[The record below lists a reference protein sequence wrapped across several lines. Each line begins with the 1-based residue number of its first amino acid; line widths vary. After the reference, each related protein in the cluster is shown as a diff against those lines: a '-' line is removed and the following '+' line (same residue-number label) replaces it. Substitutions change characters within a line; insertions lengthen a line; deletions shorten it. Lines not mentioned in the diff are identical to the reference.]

1 MRLQLHTT
9 GIEPVTYSLQ
19 ILRHTMVAAIV
30 QTRLYVFGRSID
42 FDFDRCRGQFVST
55 RPMPIPLNFG
65 IAASL
70 AACTTTLKS
79 LNCTQYRTT
88 VANCWRWRRSAHSH
102 WWMVS
107 SHRSRPLSDGSQQ
120 LTTRQVPDAMRAVH
134 LPFAVETMG
143 GLSESAQQLIRQIHH
158 SAGDHNTR
166 RDAAIIGTHLVDAVA
181 IAVQRCTGMAL
192 QKSQW
197 RERQVAMGAQAA

>member
-70 AACTTTLKS
+70 LVVGVE
-79 LNCTQYRTT
+79 LVVR
-88 VANCWRWRRSAHSH
+88 ANE
-102 WWMVS
+102 
-107 SHRSRPLSDGSQQ
+107 LSTGSDLCKMQ
-120 LTTRQVPDAMRAVH
+120 
-134 LPFAVETMG
+134 
-143 GLSESAQQLIRQIHH
+143 
-158 SAGDHNTR
+158 
-166 RDAAIIGTHLVDAVA
+166 
-181 IAVQRCTGMAL
+181 
-192 QKSQW
+192 
-197 RERQVAMGAQAA
+197 

>member
-70 AACTTTLKS
+70 VLTPEGRSKS
-79 LNCTQYRTT
+79 RRPDPRPCSEPEYFTVHTSPRLTESHMSHISRVYRNRTT
-88 VANCWRWRRSAHSH
+88 HQQGWRLRLN
-102 WWMVS
+102 
-107 SHRSRPLSDGSQQ
+107 SR
-120 LTTRQVPDAMRAVH
+120 
-134 LPFAVETMG
+134 
-143 GLSESAQQLIRQIHH
+143 LIAL
-158 SAGDHNTR
+158 AGY
-166 RDAAIIGTHLVDAVA
+166 
-181 IAVQRCTGMAL
+181 
-192 QKSQW
+192 
-197 RERQVAMGAQAA
+197 

>member
-70 AACTTTLKS
+70 GGKLRFSTGA
-79 LNCTQYRTT
+79 
-88 VANCWRWRRSAHSH
+88 
-102 WWMVS
+102 
-107 SHRSRPLSDGSQQ
+107 D
-120 LTTRQVPDAMRAVH
+120 PDS
-134 LPFAVETMG
+134 PQ
-143 GLSESAQQLIRQIHH
+143 SNY
-158 SAGDHNTR
+158 HNITP
-166 RDAAIIGTHLVDAVA
+166 HM
-181 IAVQRCTGMAL
+181 QR
-192 QKSQW
+192 
-197 RERQVAMGAQAA
+197 

>member
-70 AACTTTLKS
+70 
-79 LNCTQYRTT
+79 
-88 VANCWRWRRSAHSH
+88 V
-102 WWMVS
+102 V
-107 SHRSRPLSDGSQQ
+107 
-120 LTTRQVPDAMRAVH
+120 
-134 LPFAVETMG
+134 
-143 GLSESAQQLIRQIHH
+143 SESRSGSLRIVIHH
-158 SAGDHNTR
+158 AQCQNPTNGQLLEHVRYDVMTLLCQCSIPQHPLVYCDLEAVVPFTSHTAMQLFCSNLSQRLNTEQRGDRTNEQATPRARTSASTY
-166 RDAAIIGTHLVDAVA
+166 AA
-181 IAVQRCTGMAL
+181 
-192 QKSQW
+192 
-197 RERQVAMGAQAA
+197 

>member
-70 AACTTTLKS
+70 VLTLERFTSVTRHHNRASHQTDSHLLLLHSRRLAYTSNCDILERAGMSEFTAGRAA
-79 LNCTQYRTT
+79 
-88 VANCWRWRRSAHSH
+88 
-102 WWMVS
+102 
-107 SHRSRPLSDGSQQ
+107 G
-120 LTTRQVPDAMRAVH
+120 
-134 LPFAVETMG
+134 
-143 GLSESAQQLIRQIHH
+143 
-158 SAGDHNTR
+158 
-166 RDAAIIGTHLVDAVA
+166 
-181 IAVQRCTGMAL
+181 
-192 QKSQW
+192 
-197 RERQVAMGAQAA
+197 

>member
-70 AACTTTLKS
+70 VLTRLAAMSKFYRPMSKS
-79 LNCTQYRTT
+79 FWT
-88 VANCWRWRRSAHSH
+88 
-102 WWMVS
+102 
-107 SHRSRPLSDGSQQ
+107 SD
-120 LTTRQVPDAMRAVH
+120 T
-134 LPFAVETMG
+134 
-143 GLSESAQQLIRQIHH
+143 
-158 SAGDHNTR
+158 
-166 RDAAIIGTHLVDAVA
+166 
-181 IAVQRCTGMAL
+181 
-192 QKSQW
+192 
-197 RERQVAMGAQAA
+197 

>member
-70 AACTTTLKS
+70 VQPELLRTGSGVLA
-79 LNCTQYRTT
+79 YRFSW
-88 VANCWRWRRSAHSH
+88 NRNIMMYRFC
-102 WWMVS
+102 
-107 SHRSRPLSDGSQQ
+107 
-120 LTTRQVPDAMRAVH
+120 
-134 LPFAVETMG
+134 
-143 GLSESAQQLIRQIHH
+143 
-158 SAGDHNTR
+158 
-166 RDAAIIGTHLVDAVA
+166 
-181 IAVQRCTGMAL
+181 
-192 QKSQW
+192 
-197 RERQVAMGAQAA
+197 

>member
-70 AACTTTLKS
+70 
-79 LNCTQYRTT
+79 
-88 VANCWRWRRSAHSH
+88 
-102 WWMVS
+102 
-107 SHRSRPLSDGSQQ
+107 
-120 LTTRQVPDAMRAVH
+120 LTTHNPHAA
-134 LPFAVETMG
+134 AAAAETMQALSVHI
-143 GLSESAQQLIRQIHH
+143 GL
-158 SAGDHNTR
+158 
-166 RDAAIIGTHLVDAVA
+166 
-181 IAVQRCTGMAL
+181 
-192 QKSQW
+192 
-197 RERQVAMGAQAA
+197 